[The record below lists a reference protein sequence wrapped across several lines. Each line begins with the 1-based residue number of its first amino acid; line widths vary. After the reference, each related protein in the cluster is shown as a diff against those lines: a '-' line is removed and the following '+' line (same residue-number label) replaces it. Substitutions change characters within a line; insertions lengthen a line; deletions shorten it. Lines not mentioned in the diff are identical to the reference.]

1 MLAPYDPATDTM
13 TSNSPDHLKGRR
25 FLLVSLPFGPFGRHL
40 KANLRKLGAETVDRM
55 AFNAGDGFWWRG
67 AGLQRFTGT
76 ANDWR
81 REFPRIAGNYTDVV
95 IFGESGPYNQAV
107 STLAKSVPARLW
119 VLENGYFRP
128 DWITLEQNGVN
139 AGSQLPR
146 DAEGYGPPIPEM
158 PVSHPVGKILPY
170 HVLNISLYHA
180 VQILGGWR
188 YPNYRNPYTVPAWL
202 QCVSH
207 VQRYLKL
214 AFRSVNSVDA
224 KVLAARGPFFIAC
237 LQREGDN
244 QLLRY
249 SKLADNTAFIAR
261 VISSFAEHAP
271 TDARLV
277 FKNHPLDPGLV
288 DFRAVVRNL
297 AGARNIASRVDFV
310 DGGNLADMCRASSG
324 MVVNNS
330 SAALSA
336 LGFGTPVK
344 VLGQAFFDFEGLTD
358 QKPLDAFWSA
368 PAPVDKDLFKR
379 FRAHVIS
386 KTQIN
391 GNFHVPH
398 AIKRTAWAVAA
409 AFGRLES

>member
-1 MLAPYDPATDTM
+1 MLAPYDPDNVRLAD
-13 TSNSPDHLKGRR
+13 SGSRNLEGRR
-25 FLLVSLPFGPFGRHL
+25 FLLVTLPFGPFGRHL
-40 KANLRKLGAETVDRM
+40 RQALWAMGAERVDRI
-55 AFNAGDGFWWRG
+55 AFNSGDELSWR
-67 AGLQRFTGT
+67 ASGLKPFKGS
-76 ANDWR
+76 AMDWR
-81 REFPRIAGNYTDVV
+81 RQFPEIAGDYTDVV
-95 IFGESGPYNQAV
+95 IFGESGPYNQTV
-107 STLAKSVPARLW
+107 STLAKSIPARLW

-139 AGSQLPR
+139 ASSQLPR
-146 DAEGYGPPIPEM
+146 NAEGYGPPIPEM

-214 AFRSVNSVDA
+214 AFRSVKSVDA
-224 KVLAARGPFFIAC
+224 KVLASRGPFFIAC

-271 TDARLV
+271 ADARLV

-368 PAPVDKDLFKR
+368 PSPVDKDLFKR

-391 GNFHVPH
+391 GNFHEPH
-398 AIKRTAWAVAA
+398 AIKRTAWAVAV